1 MGEDSILALVG
12 RRHHGRDHLP
22 LCAGHVRLTKH
33 PRPAWAIRVFMML
46 GLRLLT
52 AWTLGMGPR
61 VLIIM
66 S

>member
-33 PRPAWAIRVFMML
+33 PRAHVGHQ
-46 GLRLLT
+46 GLHDVGLEAAHSLDVGD
-52 AWTLGMGPR
+52 APR